1 MDQSGKL
8 VIIGENDSDTE
19 NPVDS
24 QSLTQTT
31 PADQEGSIDDTASTD
46 RHVETPCKS
55 QTHQPKVEKY
65 EDSLLQ
71 TEEKVSERR
80 DIIWMFVTLY
90 RRVQSDAGENCTLYA
105 IRSKVK

>member
-19 NPVDS
+19 DPVDS

-71 TEEKVSERR
+71 TEEKVSERP
-80 DIIWMFVTLY
+80 DIIWMFVTIQTSTKRRRGKLY
-90 RRVQSDAGENCTLYA
+90 VICYTL
-105 IRSKVK
+105 

>member
-19 NPVDS
+19 DPS
-24 QSLTQTT
+24 PTQLTR
-31 PADQEGSIDDTASTD
+31 ADQEGSIDDTATD
-46 RHVETPCKS
+46 LPVETPCKS

>member
-8 VIIGENDSDTE
+8 LIIGENDSDTE
-19 NPVDS
+19 DPS
-24 QSLTQTT
+24 PTQSTR
-31 PADQEGSIDDTASTD
+31 ADQEGSVDDTASTD

>member
-8 VIIGENDSDTE
+8 MIIGENDSDTE
-19 NPVDS
+19 DLVDP
-24 QSLTQTT
+24 QSSTQSTRV
-31 PADQEGSIDDTASTD
+31 DQEGSIDDTASTD

-55 QTHQPKVEKY
+55 QTHQPKVEKH

-80 DIIWMFVTLY
+80 DIIWMFVTIQTSTKRRRGKLY
-90 RRVQSDAGENCTLYA
+90 VICYTL
-105 IRSKVK
+105 

>member
-19 NPVDS
+19 DPS
-24 QSLTQTT
+24 QTQLTR
-31 PADQEGSIDDTASTD
+31 ADQEGSIDDTATD
-46 RHVETPCKS
+46 LHVETPCKS

-80 DIIWMFVTLY
+80 DIIWMFVTIQTSTKRRRGKLY
-90 RRVQSDAGENCTLYA
+90 VICYTL
-105 IRSKVK
+105 

>member
-19 NPVDS
+19 DPVDP
-24 QSLTQTT
+24 QSPTQTT

-80 DIIWMFVTLY
+80 DIIWMFVTIQTSTKRRREKLY
-90 RRVQSDAGENCTLYA
+90 VICYTL
-105 IRSKVK
+105 

>member
-19 NPVDS
+19 DPS
-24 QSLTQTT
+24 PTQLTR
-31 PADQEGSIDDTASTD
+31 ADQEGSIDDTATD
-46 RHVETPCKS
+46 LHVETPCKS

-80 DIIWMFVTLY
+80 DIIWMFVTIQTSTKRRRGKLY
-90 RRVQSDAGENCTLYA
+90 VICYTL
-105 IRSKVK
+105 

>member
-8 VIIGENDSDTE
+8 LIIGENDSDTE

-80 DIIWMFVTLY
+80 DIIWMFVTIQTSTKRRRGKLY
-90 RRVQSDAGENCTLYA
+90 VICYTL
-105 IRSKVK
+105 

>member
-80 DIIWMFVTLY
+80 DIIWMFVTIQTSTKRRRGKLY
-90 RRVQSDAGENCTLYA
+90 VICYTL
-105 IRSKVK
+105 

>member
-19 NPVDS
+19 DPS
-24 QSLTQTT
+24 PTQSTR
-31 PADQEGSIDDTASTD
+31 ADQEGSVDDTASTD

-80 DIIWMFVTLY
+80 DIIWMFVTIQTSTKRRRGKLY
-90 RRVQSDAGENCTLYA
+90 VICYTL
-105 IRSKVK
+105 

>member
-8 VIIGENDSDTE
+8 LIIGENDSDTE

-24 QSLTQTT
+24 LSLTQTT
-31 PADQEGSIDDTASTD
+31 PADQEGSIDDTAFPND
-46 RHVETPCKS
+46 HVETPCKS

-80 DIIWMFVTLY
+80 DIIWMFVTIQTSTKRRRGKLY
-90 RRVQSDAGENCTLYA
+90 VICYTL
-105 IRSKVK
+105 